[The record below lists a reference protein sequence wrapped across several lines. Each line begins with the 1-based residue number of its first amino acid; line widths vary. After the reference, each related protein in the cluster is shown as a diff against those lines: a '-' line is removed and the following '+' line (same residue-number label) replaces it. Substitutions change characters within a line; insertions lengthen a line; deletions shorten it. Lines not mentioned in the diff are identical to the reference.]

1 MKTMK
6 KIVCALMT
14 LVLLA
19 KVALHGIQNKVV
31 QRLTDNGEEIQIQ
44 LHRHSCYGWI

>member
-14 LVLLA
+14 LVVLICLILFI
-19 KVALHGIQNKVV
+19 VW
-31 QRLTDNGEEIQIQ
+31 LTQKGE
-44 LHRHSCYGWI
+44 SNAA